1 MFKFINNDTIALM
14 FLGLVAVIGVMTKQ
28 ETIATAG
35 LGAIGGYI
43 GSKALNN

>member
-1 MFKFINNDTIALM
+1 MTKFINNDTVALV
-14 FLGLVAVIGVMTKQ
+14 FLGAVAIIRVWTKQ

-35 LGAIGGYI
+35 LSAIGGYI